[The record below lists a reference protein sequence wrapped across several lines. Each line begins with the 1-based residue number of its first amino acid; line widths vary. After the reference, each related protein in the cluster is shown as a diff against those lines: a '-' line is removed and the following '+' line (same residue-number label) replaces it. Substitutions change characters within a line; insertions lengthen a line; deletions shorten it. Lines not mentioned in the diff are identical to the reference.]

1 MRSGHGVV
9 TFRRGHTY
17 DGEWRLLGPNS
28 IQQSKCLWA
37 IKCRMLLEL
46 WWLQLVR
53 FLFYGRGLGIRLA
66 HFAAGGS
73 SNSVIWMSKN
83 VRNNSLQLKQRTN
96 PADPRRHSYGTT
108 VFNQERHS
116 ESLVLG
122 LGFRRDSPFDPDYE
136 DVETEQLFIMY
147 PRIGEHDYSYW

>member
-1 MRSGHGVV
+1 MTTTRPIPLLWKRVRDSPC
-9 TFRRGHTY
+9 TFRGR
-17 DGEWRLLGPNS
+17 WF
-28 IQQSKCLWA
+28 QQFCDLDVEE
-37 IKCRMLLEL
+37 R
-46 WWLQLVR
+46 
-53 FLFYGRGLGIRLA
+53 
-66 HFAAGGS
+66 
-73 SNSVIWMSKN
+73 SKN

-108 VFNQERHS
+108 VFNQEQHS

-147 PRIGEHDYSYW
+147 PRIGEHDYSY

>member
-1 MRSGHGVV
+1 
-9 TFRRGHTY
+9 
-17 DGEWRLLGPNS
+17 
-28 IQQSKCLWA
+28 
-37 IKCRMLLEL
+37 
-46 WWLQLVR
+46 
-53 FLFYGRGLGIRLA
+53 
-66 HFAAGGS
+66 
-73 SNSVIWMSKN
+73 MSKN

-136 DVETEQLFIMY
+136 DVETEQLAPHCEKENTSLSARIVIIQKY
-147 PRIGEHDYSYW
+147 TTPPGPLKTSHSCIARIGAAEWSRAA